1 VVARWVPKPPAFFFF
16 FCFCFFAAEKRH
28 TIFCFLFFF
37 FTKMATGR
45 AAMLSRELARMLKH
59 PDDKSGEGM
68 LPVMIVKQQ
77 LALEEVCVVL

>member
-1 VVARWVPKPPAFFFF
+1 
-16 FCFCFFAAEKRH
+16 
-28 TIFCFLFFF
+28 
-37 FTKMATGR
+37 MATGR

-59 PDDKSGEGM
+59 PDEKSSEGM